1 MVMWSAHFEQGAA
14 SCNAFRL
21 ASACQAALSGAY
33 RRLGRSGRCNRM
45 WERGS
50 PAATSA
56 GAAPMS
62 GLGTPFAFTDA
73 SNGANV
79 STITFTEIA
88 LAPAECLTELLPGRV
103 ALAVRSQVE
112 SIGTSRMSQPDQW
125 PLSTVDRAG
134 ITQLDRARHSLCLGQ
149 GPDSNVWTVLNTRVT
164 RMLGA
169 TILLDF
175 RVTPAAIA
183 FHPHGFRP

>member
-1 MVMWSAHFEQGAA
+1 MLSGWSPHEAI
-14 SCNAFRL
+14 SFRQRYL
-21 ASACQAALSGAY
+21 APIAVSVVLGGVTGCGSAESPATISASA
-33 RRLGRSGRCNRM
+33 
-45 WERGS
+45 
-50 PAATSA
+50 
-56 GAAPMS
+56 APTS

-79 STITFTEIA
+79 RTITFTEIA

-175 RVTPAAIA
+175 RVTLAAIA